1 MKTNKNLINK
11 FANILKKYDYNLHP
25 GDIVAGT
32 IIHKEYNGYLV
43 NIGDNIAGYLPQE
56 EIILEKNIK
65 KNNSMLYF
73 LINTTRE
80 FLLIK
85 YNINSKQLILSIK
98 RLDYIRAWKRIRQYK
113 NENIIFD
120 TTIKYRNKGGFIT
133 SLDGLNSFIPQSQIY
148 LNNKIFKL
156 PKQNIKSKLI
166 QLNEQKNQI
175 ILSNKSALLYLS
187 KHKFRL
193 GELIYGKIKKITPY
207 GIFIE
212 IYEIIALLHI
222 SQITSQYIY
231 NIYNVFYIGNIIK
244 IKIIHIDMKQGRL
257 SVSRRYSK

>member
-1 MKTNKNLINK
+1 MKINKNLIKK
-11 FANILKKYDYNLHP
+11 FANILKKYNYNLHT

-43 NIGDNIAGYLPQE
+43 NIGDNISGYLPKE

-65 KNNSMLYF
+65 KNNNMLYL
-73 LINTTRE
+73 LINNTRE

-85 YNINSKQLILSIK
+85 YNIQSKQLILSIK
-98 RLDYIRAWKRIRQYK
+98 RLDYIRTWKRIRQYK
-113 NENIIFD
+113 NENIIVN
-120 TTIKYRNKGGFIT
+120 TTIKYKNKGGFIT
-133 SLDGLNSFIPQSQIY
+133 SLDGLNSFIPQSHIY
-148 LNNKIFKL
+148 LDNKRLKL
-156 PKQNIKSKLI
+156 PKKNIKCKLI

-212 IYEIIALLHI
+212 IYKIIALLHI
-222 SQITSQYIY
+222 SQIKSEYIY

-257 SVSRRYSK
+257 SVSRRYNK